1 MRARQADSCISR
13 CPRHWLERSRKE
25 IKNSTAGK
33 ALCSREG
40 WDPRHPSQPRP
51 WPVAHCH
58 PRKVSLQGTF
68 TPALTFPLLLP
79 QTQEDLCALV
89 ISSPA
94 LLSCSLLLHP
104 SSYSEADIW
113 CLKEIEQT
121 ASSSE
126 ERVSSKNAFLKPSV
140 DFPGGSDGKES
151 AYDAENL
158 GLIPGLG
165 RSPGE
170 GNGNPL

>member
-1 MRARQADSCISR
+1 MGITMVAPATGTGQGNRQQRAQNPGPGSCRMRARQADSCISR

-94 LLSCSLLLHP
+94 LLSMETNSPPGSLLLLLSSLTLDRMQCPLWP
-104 SSYSEADIW
+104 SWE
-113 CLKEIEQT
+113 L
-121 ASSSE
+121 
-126 ERVSSKNAFLKPSV
+126 L
-140 DFPGGSDGKES
+140 
-151 AYDAENL
+151 
-158 GLIPGLG
+158 
-165 RSPGE
+165 
-170 GNGNPL
+170 

>member
-1 MRARQADSCISR
+1 MLYRI
-13 CPRHWLERSRKE
+13 HVL
-25 IKNSTAGK
+25 
-33 ALCSREG
+33 
-40 WDPRHPSQPRP
+40 
-51 WPVAHCH
+51 
-58 PRKVSLQGTF
+58 SLQKVDSW
-68 TPALTFPLLLP
+68 ALHQSLHLLQLMWP
-79 QTQEDLCALV
+79 KSSIDL
-89 ISSPA
+89 SSPA

>member
-1 MRARQADSCISR
+1 MGITMVAPATGTGLQGTRQQRAQNPGPGSCRMRARQADSCISR

-94 LLSCSLLLHP
+94 LLSMETNSPPGSLLLLLSSLTLDRMQCPLWP
-104 SSYSEADIW
+104 SWE
-113 CLKEIEQT
+113 L
-121 ASSSE
+121 
-126 ERVSSKNAFLKPSV
+126 L
-140 DFPGGSDGKES
+140 
-151 AYDAENL
+151 
-158 GLIPGLG
+158 
-165 RSPGE
+165 
-170 GNGNPL
+170 